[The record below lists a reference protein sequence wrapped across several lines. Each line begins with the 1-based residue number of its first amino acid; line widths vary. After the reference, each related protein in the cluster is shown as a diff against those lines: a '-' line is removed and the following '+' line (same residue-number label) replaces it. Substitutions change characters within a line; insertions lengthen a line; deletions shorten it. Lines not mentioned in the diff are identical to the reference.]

1 MPWFGAIL
9 GLAVAIGGGVIL
21 AQLLMSPPASELAEL
36 AGYFA
41 LSGALTI
48 GGGWL
53 ALRAADRNLSLSILA
68 KTFLGGIIV
77 SAAALLNVLVIAGL
91 MFVSTGHDLKLL
103 ICLILFSAV
112 ATASLSF
119 WVARSVAGR
128 LDIIAGA
135 VKSLARGDLKAR
147 ASVDGGDE
155 VSRLAEDVNALGRRL
170 QEAEDEREALDR
182 ERRELTT
189 AISHDLRT
197 PLASLRAM
205 VEALDDGII
214 LGAEITRYY
223 GVMRREIDRLSRMI
237 DDLFEL
243 ARIDAGALPLKR
255 ELISVEEIAADVVDA
270 MQPQALLN
278 SVSVELRSSEPAN
291 ANLDG
296 ARMERAIA
304 NLVRNAIQHTPSGG
318 RIAVAVERENG
329 WIDVRVSDDGEGID
343 AADLPRVWDRFFRA
357 EKSRHRS
364 TGDGDGAGLGL
375 AIVRGI
381 VEAHGG
387 TVAAQSSPGRG
398 SAFTL
403 RVPSD

>member
-1 MPWFGAIL
+1 
-9 GLAVAIGGGVIL
+9 VAIGGGVIL
-21 AQLLMSPPASELAEL
+21 AQLLMSPPTSELAEL

-53 ALRAADRNLSLSILA
+53 ALRTADRNLSLSILG
-68 KTFLGGIIV
+68 KTFLGGIIA

-103 ICLILFSAV
+103 ICLTLFSAV

-128 LDIIAGA
+128 LDIIASA
-135 VKSLARGDLKAR
+135 VKSLAGGDLKAR
-147 ASVDGGDE
+147 AGVAGDDE
-155 VSRLAEDVNALGRRL
+155 VSRLAADVNALGRRL

-205 VEALDDGII
+205 VEALDDGLIE
-214 LGAEITRYY
+214 GAEITRYY

-278 SVSVELRSSEPAN
+278 SVSVELQSSEPAN

-343 AADLPRVWDRFFRA
+343 PVDLPHIWDRFYRA
-357 EKSRHRS
+357 EKSRYRGV
-364 TGDGDGAGLGL
+364 GDGVGAGLGL

-387 TVAAQSSPGRG
+387 NVAAQSSPDGG
-398 SAFTL
+398 SVFTL
-403 RVPSD
+403 RLPSA